1 MQTLNRTPFMH
12 RQYAGNVD
20 LSLSAHHT
28 VTQPIRASRRLYCV
42 KMPRALETSS
52 LSCLKRA
59 TWPKPEISV
68 MVLFSI
74 FSKKLFIY
82 IAEARV
88 EVYTKRRQCSE
99 QRKREFSPYC
109 A

>member
-1 MQTLNRTPFMH
+1 MH

-52 LSCLKRA
+52 LSCPKKA

-88 EVYTKRRQCSE
+88 EVYTKEAMFRTEEKGVQPILCII
-99 QRKREFSPYC
+99 
-109 A
+109 